1 MSTAGAAKAP
11 SMGGDF
17 AVGSLVRARGREWV
31 VLPDSEPDFLLLR
44 PLGGSEDEVA
54 GVIPALETVQPAA
67 FTLPDPT
74 DLNQIGD
81 HRSCRLLRDAVR
93 LGFRSSAGPFRSFG
107 AIAVEP
113 RPYQLV
119 PLMMALKLDPVRL
132 LIADD
137 VGIGKTIEAGLVAR
151 ELLDRGEVRRLAVL
165 CPPPLAEQ
173 WQAELREKFH
183 LDAELVLPSTAGR
196 LERNCRMDQ
205 SVFDVYPYTVVSTDF
220 IKADRRR
227 DEFLR
232 TCPELV
238 IVDEAHTCAW
248 GGVGRGL
255 RHQRYRLV
263 SDLAAKADRHVV
275 LVTATPHSGNEEAF
289 RSLLSFLDPGFAA
302 LPADLTGQQHERD
315 RRRLAQHFVQRRRA
329 DIRSYLEAE
338 TVFPRREER
347 EESYKLSPEY
357 KKLFA
362 RALAYARETV
372 VDESG
377 GAHRQRVR
385 WWSALALLRS
395 LASSPAAA
403 AATLRARA
411 DTADTQTV
419 QEADTIGRHAVMD
432 LMDAES
438 AEGTDV
444 VPGTYAEEESAA
456 AGAGDEGASAGTVAA
471 VAPGA
476 AAPAPSTQRRRL
488 LDMAREA
495 DALAGA
501 KDEKLAKA
509 VKLVKELV
517 ADGRRPI
524 LFCRFIPTAT
534 YVADELRRKL
544 PKCVEV
550 AAVTGELAPAE
561 RESRVAAL
569 GEHDKRVLVCTD
581 CLSEGINLQDHF
593 DAVFHYD
600 LSWNPT
606 RHEQREGRVD
616 RYGQPRETIRVLT
629 YYGTDNQI
637 DGIVL
642 DVLIRK
648 HQKIRSSLG
657 ISVPVPVD
665 TEQVVEAILEGLILR
680 GDQAGHGE
688 QLQFEQLVN
697 MEKQGLHQEWDDVTE
712 REKRSRTMFAQ
723 SAIKVDEVAEVL
735 RETRAAVGSGVD
747 VERFVRDG
755 LVAHKAVLSEAKG
768 AAAKKVLR
776 CEVGSAPR
784 ALRDTMSLGE
794 TTTIRARFELPVD
807 DNELYLSRTH
817 PLVEGLA
824 TYVMDTA
831 LDPQAESVARRMGV
845 IRSGAI
851 GKRTTALLVRFR
863 YHIHA
868 SRGDGEG
875 PLLAEDC
882 AVLAFSGAPTAAEWL
897 DADAAEALLQLTPD
911 ANVSPDQAREALA
924 RMTDDFD
931 AVRPHLSAVAEER
944 AAALAESH
952 RRVREAARA
961 GGGAARVEPQL
972 PPDVLGLYVY
982 LPMAGGRA

>member
-1 MSTAGAAKAP
+1 VSTAEAAKAP

-17 AVGSLVRARGREWV
+17 AVGALVRARGREWV
-31 VLPDSEPDFLLLR
+31 VLPDSSRDFLLLR
-44 PLGGSEDEVA
+44 PLGGNEDEVA
-54 GVIPALETVQPAA
+54 GVIPALEQVQPAA
-67 FTLPDPT
+67 FALPDPN

-119 PLMMALKLDPVRL
+119 PLLMALKLDPVRL

-151 ELLDRGEVRRLAVL
+151 ELLDRGEIRRLAVL

-173 WQAELREKFH
+173 WQAELRDKFH

-232 TCPELV
+232 TCPEFV

-263 SDLAAKADRHVV
+263 SDIAAKADRHMV

-302 LPADLTGQQHERD
+302 LPADLTGRQHERE

-347 EESYKLSPEY
+347 EESYRLSPEY
-357 KKLFA
+357 KKLFT

-372 VDESG
+372 VDQSG

-411 DTADTQTV
+411 DTADTQTAD
-419 QEADTIGRHAVMD
+419 EADAIGRRAVMD

-438 AEGTDV
+438 AEGADV

-456 AGAGDEGASAGTVAA
+456 LDEGTSAGEADA
-471 VAPGA
+471 HA
-476 AAPAPSTQRRRL
+476 AASAPSTQRRRL

-501 KDEKLAKA
+501 KDKKLARA

-517 ADGRRPI
+517 ADGHRPI

-544 PKCVEV
+544 PKDVEV
-550 AAVTGELAPAE
+550 AAVTGELAAAE
-561 RESRVAAL
+561 REARVAAL
-569 GEHDKRVLVCTD
+569 GEHEKRVLVCTD

-616 RYGQPRETIRVLT
+616 RYGQPRDVIRVLT

-648 HQKIRSSLG
+648 HQRIRSSLG

-665 TEQVVEAILEGLILR
+665 TEQVVEALLEGLILR
-680 GDQAGHGE
+680 GDQGGHSE
-688 QLQFEQLVN
+688 QLQFEQLVE
-697 MEKQGLHQEWDDVTE
+697 MEMQGLHQEWDDVTE

-747 VERFVRDG
+747 VARFVREG
-755 LVAHKAVLSEAKG
+755 LAAHNAVLSEAKG
-768 AAAKKVLR
+768 SLAGGRTLSCDLGGV
-776 CEVGSAPR
+776 PR
-784 ALRDTMSLGE
+784 ALRDTMGLGE
-794 TTTIRARFELPVD
+794 KTTFRAGFELPVGD
-807 DNELYLSRTH
+807 GELYLSRTH
-817 PLVEGLA
+817 PVVEGLA

-831 LDPQAESVARRMGV
+831 LDPQAEGAARRMGV

-851 GKRTTALLVRFR
+851 AKRTTALLVRFR

-868 SRGDGEG
+868 GRGIGEG

-897 DADAAEALLQLTPD
+897 DADAAEALLQLKPD
-911 ANVSPDQAREALA
+911 ANVSPDQAREALS
-924 RMTDDFD
+924 RITVDFD
-931 AVRPHLSAVAEER
+931 AVRPHLDAVAEGR
-944 AAALAESH
+944 AAELAESH

-961 GGGAARVEPQL
+961 GGKAARVEPQL

-982 LPMAGGRA
+982 LPSAGGRA

>member
-1 MSTAGAAKAP
+1 MSESGATTGAAA
-11 SMGGDF
+11 SSADF
-17 AVGSLVRARGREWV
+17 SVGSLVRARGREWV
-31 VLPDSEPDFLLLR
+31 VLSESVPEFLLLR
-44 PLGGSEDEVA
+44 PLGGRGDETA
-54 GVIPALETVQPAA
+54 GVIPALEEVRPAT
-67 FTLPDPT
+67 FVLPDPN
-74 DLNQIGD
+74 DLDQIGD

-119 PLMMALKLDPVRL
+119 PLLMALKLDPVRL

-137 VGIGKTIEAGLVAR
+137 VGIGKTVEAGLVAR
-151 ELLDRGEVRRLAVL
+151 ELLDRGEVQRLTVL

-173 WQAELREKFH
+173 WQVELRDKFH
-183 LDAELVLPSTAGR
+183 LDAELVLPSTAAR
-196 LERNCRMDQ
+196 LERNCRLEQ
-205 SVFDVYPYTVVSTDF
+205 SVFDVYPHTVVSTDF

-248 GGVGRGL
+248 GGVGRGV
-255 RHQRYRLV
+255 RHQRHRLV
-263 SDLAAKADRHVV
+263 SELSAVPERHVV

-289 RSLLSFLDPGFAA
+289 RSLLSFLAPAFAE
-302 LPADLTGQQHERD
+302 LPIDLTGPEHEKN

-362 RALAYARETV
+362 RALAYARESV

-377 GAHRQRVR
+377 GQHRQRVR

-403 AATLRARA
+403 AATLRTRA
-411 DTADTQTV
+411 DTADAATE
-419 QEADTIGRHAVMD
+419 QEVDAIGRRAVLD
-432 LMDAES
+432 LMDGES
-438 AEGTDV
+438 VEGTDV
-444 VPGTYAEEESAA
+444 IPGSDVGEAE
-456 AGAGDEGASAGTVAA
+456 GEGGTSS
-471 VAPGA
+471 GT
-476 AAPAPSTQRRRL
+476 SERRRL
-488 LDMAREA
+488 LEMAREA
-495 DALAGA
+495 EALAGA
-501 KDEKLAKA
+501 KDAKLAKA
-509 VKLVKELV
+509 ATLVRELV
-517 ADGRRPI
+517 EDGHHPI

-534 YVADELRRKL
+534 YVAEELRRRL
-544 PKCVEV
+544 PKGVEV

-561 RESRVAAL
+561 REARVAAL
-569 GEHDKRVLVCTD
+569 GEHERRVLVCTD
-581 CLSEGINLQDHF
+581 CLSEGINLQEHF
-593 DAVFHYD
+593 DAVVHYD

-616 RYGQPRETIRVLT
+616 RYGQPREAVRVLT

-648 HQKIRSSLG
+648 HRKIRSSLG
-657 ISVPVPVD
+657 ISVPVPID
-665 TEQVVEAILEGLILR
+665 TEQVVEALLEGLILR
-680 GDQAGHGE
+680 GETPGHGE
-688 QLQFEQLVN
+688 QLQFDELVD
-697 MEKQGLHQEWDDVTE
+697 METRTLHQRWDDVTE

-723 SAIKVDEVAEVL
+723 ASIKVEEVGRVL
-735 RETRAAVGSGVD
+735 SETRAAVGSGVD
-747 VERFVRDG
+747 VERFARDG
-755 LVAHKAVLSEAKG
+755 LVAHKAVAREGAGAGAGRDEAGRDEERPTG
-768 AAAKKVLR
+768 AGRRVLE
-776 CEVGSAPR
+776 CDVASVPR
-784 ALRDTMSLGE
+784 ALRDMMGMGE
-794 TTTIRARFELPVD
+794 ATSFRARFELPVGD
-807 DNELYLSRTH
+807 GELYLSRTH

-824 TYVMDTA
+824 AYVVDTA
-831 LDPQAESVARRMGV
+831 LDAQAESVARRMGV
-845 IRSGAI
+845 IRTSAVAT
-851 GKRTTALLVRFR
+851 RTTVLLVRFR
-863 YHIHA
+863 YHIQA
-868 SRGDGEG
+868 GRGDGEV

-882 AVLAFSGAPTAAEWL
+882 AVVAFAGASTAAEWL
-897 DADAAEALLQLTPD
+897 EEERAEALLQVTPD
-911 ANVSPDQAREALA
+911 TNISPDQARDALLRIA
-924 RMTDDFD
+924 EGLD
-931 AVRPHLSAVAEER
+931 AVRPQLHEVAEER

-972 PPDVLGLYVY
+972 PPDILGLYVY
-982 LPMAGGRA
+982 LPVAGGGA